1 MTVQEA
7 LKWIA
12 ELFDESLESIS
23 PETPRDAVPEW
34 DSLGVLTL
42 MADMDEKFGI
52 FLSDNEL
59 QAMTKVEDI
68 IQVLRKNGKLSS

>member
-1 MTVQEA
+1 MTIQET

-12 ELFDESLESIS
+12 QLFDESEGSIT
-23 PETPRDAVPEW
+23 PETPRDAVPSW

-52 FLSDNEL
+52 MLTDSEM

>member
-1 MTVQEA
+1 MTVQET

-12 ELFDESLESIS
+12 ELFDESLERIS

-52 FLSDNEL
+52 VLTDDEL

-68 IQVLRKNGKLSS
+68 IQVLRKNGKLSN